1 MLLSQGRFGRAVDDL
16 FRLGKEGGGTR
27 GVEGGGSHGVRVDF
41 DVATLSD
48 FVSLVR
54 EEWLSITFLR
64 SGGGR
69 SVCERFLPLACPRGT
84 GILPATCFVL
94 SYLLRGGRSSLNLD
108 YPGRRP
114 VLLTKLMVAWMCLEL
129 VEMESG
135 GVAGGL
141 RSSCNAARLGV
152 QWCIDGM

>member
-1 MLLSQGRFGRAVDDL
+1 MVDDL

-27 GVEGGGSHGVRVDF
+27 GVEGGGSMVSVWTSKF
-41 DVATLSD
+41 EVATLSD

-54 EEWLSITFLR
+54 EEWLSTTFLR

-94 SYLLRGGRSSLNLD
+94 SYLLRRGRSSLDLK
-108 YPGRRP
+108 Y
-114 VLLTKLMVAWMCLEL
+114 
-129 VEMESG
+129 SG
-135 GVAGGL
+135 VPF
-141 RSSCNAARLGV
+141 C
-152 QWCIDGM
+152 